1 MNILVIDDDHDLVE
15 LLRFALGR
23 LGFRVT
29 GVTDPTQALSA
40 AVTEAPEVI
49 VLDVNLG
56 GWSGFD
62 LLQQIRQ
69 QVETPVIML
78 TARGSEE
85 DKIRGLSLGAD
96 DYVAKP
102 FGHRELAAR
111 IRAVARRGG
120 LTPTPAIVRLRAGPL
135 ELDEQTYT
143 LTKRGEP
150 IALTVNEFR
159 FLKRLMQE
167 ANIVVATGVL
177 LQHVW
182 GYPPDQ
188 HTGDVV
194 RVLVH
199 RLRRKIED
207 DPASPKLLI
216 TVPGIGVRLAVQDDA
231 IG

>member
-1 MNILVIDDDHDLVE
+1 VNVLVVDDDHDLVE

-29 GVTDPTQALSA
+29 GVTDATQALRA

-49 VLDVNLG
+49 VLDVNLA

-62 LLQQIRQ
+62 LLQEIRKRSE
-69 QVETPVIML
+69 VPVIML

-120 LTPTPAIVRLRAGPL
+120 PAPTPASGRLRVGTL

-150 IALTVNEFR
+150 VSLTVNEFR

-167 ANIVVATGVL
+167 ADVVVPTGVL

-188 HTGDVV
+188 RSGDVI

-207 DPASPKLLI
+207 DPGSPTLLV
-216 TVPGIGVRLAVQDDA
+216 TVPGIGVRLATHMDVST
-231 IG
+231 